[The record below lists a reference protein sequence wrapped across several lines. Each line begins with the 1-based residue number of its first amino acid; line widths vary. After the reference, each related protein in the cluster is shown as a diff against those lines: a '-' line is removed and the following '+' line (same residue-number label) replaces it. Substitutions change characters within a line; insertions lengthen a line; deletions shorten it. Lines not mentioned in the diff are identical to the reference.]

1 MTAHFSLDYRSEK
14 LLELKY
20 RVIVMG
26 HHVQSKGTATY
37 KIPTAAMQ
45 NLISASWNTIY
56 NTGEDKPPNWF
67 LDDS

>member
-20 RVIVMG
+20 LVIVMG
-26 HHVQSKGTATY
+26 HHVDRKVTATS
-37 KIPTAAMQ
+37 KMPAIAMR
-45 NLISASWNTIY
+45 NLISASWNRMCD
-56 NTGEDKPPNWF
+56 TGEDKSPNWF